1 MENEI
6 NFNHI
11 PIMLNDVLSGLNIN
25 PDGIY
30 IDCTLGG
37 GGHSSKILEKLS
49 PRGLLIGLDK
59 DQDALDYT
67 NKKFERYT
75 NFKSFHTDFKQVNE
89 VLDYLQIDSIDGA
102 LLDLG
107 VSSYQIDTR
116 ERGFSFRFDATLDMR
131 MDKSQKLT
139 AYDVVNNYTLE
150 NLTKIFFEY
159 GEEEYS
165 RQIAKNIVK
174 QRELSPIKTTKEL
187 AEIIENSMPKR
198 VVYSRGGAEKKVF
211 QAIRIEVNGELDGL
225 YETILFLAKKLKS
238 GGRIAVLTFH
248 SLEDRIIKQAFKELT
263 TGCKCPPKTP
273 VCICGHKAIGKLI
286 NKKPIIATD
295 EEIKV
300 NPRSTSAKLR
310 IFERE

>member
-67 NKKFERYT
+67 NKEFERYT

-225 YETILFLAKKLKS
+225 YETILFLAKKLKP